1 MARSRVETKG
11 IAMRKAVLAGVAA
24 VSLAGA
30 AIAAP
35 SGAPQDEAMQAG
47 GWGPGGWQGGGYGPG
62 PMDGSAMAPA
72 PMMGPAPMMPP
83 PPMMRGDDKPV
94 RPGQKLKG
102 RWRDPSLTVSDWQ
115 AWGLGA
121 PGQGMRWIRYYDD
134 AVLVDA
140 DDRVVTARGGI
151 PWDAPR
157 QGGYGYHAGYGDDH
171 GGMGGPGWHHPP
183 IAPGRTTYRA
193 GPDTVVTTQVIAPP
207 PIVYGGG
214 YAPGYGAGYGYG
226 YAGAGTTVI
235 VTPGVVTTTTTT
247 TTERVWH
254 KVRVRG
260 CRCARPT
267 RSGKLVRR

>member
-1 MARSRVETKG
+1 
-11 IAMRKAVLAGVAA
+11 MRKAVLAGVAA

-35 SGAPQDEAMQAG
+35 TGAPQDGAMQAG
-47 GWGPGGWQGGGYGPG
+47 GWGPGGWQSGAYAPG
-62 PMDGSAMAPA
+62 PMDRS
-72 PMMGPAPMMPP
+72 PMMPP
-83 PPMMRGDDKPV
+83 PPMMGPPMGGAPMMHGDYKPAH
-94 RPGQKLKG
+94 PGQRLTG
-102 RWRDPSLTVSDWQ
+102 PWRDPSLTVSDWQ

-121 PGQGMRWIRYYDD
+121 PGQGMHWIRYYDD

-140 DDRVVTARGGI
+140 DDRVVTTRGGI

-157 QGGYGYHAGYGDDH
+157 HGWHDH
-171 GGMGGPGWHHPP
+171 DPGEMGGMGWHHPP
-183 IAPGRTTYRA
+183 IMPGTTSYRA

-214 YAPGYGAGYGYG
+214 YDGGYGSGYGYGAGYGY
-226 YAGAGTTVI
+226 AGAGSTV
-235 VTPGVVTTTTTT
+235 VVSPGIVTTTTTT

-254 KVRVRG
+254 KVPVRG
-260 CRCARPT
+260 CRCARPI